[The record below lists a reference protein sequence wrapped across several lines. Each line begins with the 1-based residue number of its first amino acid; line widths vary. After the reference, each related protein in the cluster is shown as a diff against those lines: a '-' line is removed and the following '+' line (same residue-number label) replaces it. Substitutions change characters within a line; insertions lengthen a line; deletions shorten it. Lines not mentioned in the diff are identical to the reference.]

1 MKTFRATF
9 GGEVDEVTAEELADA
24 ERLVAEKYANPTW
37 THEFE

>member
-9 GGEVDEVTAEELADA
+9 GGEADEVTSAELAEA
-24 ERLVAEKYANPTW
+24 ERLVAAKYANPAW